1 MSAQKLSNEN
11 NNNTSIPGN
20 IDESSYHVIKL
31 FLRKKYGPIKNNLI
45 FYQIKTVDFEDSQIN
60 ATHYIEN
67 VTPFIF
73 FLEKNKSYQ
82 FKKNS
87 TNNNNNVSDIERMRG
102 NMSDSATPSLMQF
115 PSGFKIIIFYIV

>member
-1 MSAQKLSNEN
+1 
-11 NNNTSIPGN
+11 
-20 IDESSYHVIKL
+20 
-31 FLRKKYGPIKNNLI
+31 
-45 FYQIKTVDFEDSQIN
+45 
-60 ATHYIEN
+60 

-87 TNNNNNVSDIERMRG
+87 TYNNSNNVSEIERMRG

-115 PSGFKIIIFYIV
+115 PSGFKIEARLLINQFKYIIKYINI

>member
-1 MSAQKLSNEN
+1 
-11 NNNTSIPGN
+11 
-20 IDESSYHVIKL
+20 
-31 FLRKKYGPIKNNLI
+31 
-45 FYQIKTVDFEDSQIN
+45 
-60 ATHYIEN
+60 

-87 TNNNNNVSDIERMRG
+87 TYNNSNNVSEIERMRG

-115 PSGFKIIIFYIV
+115 PSGFKIATFFIV